1 LYANKDAKRLASKLY
16 RQGKSE
22 FLGEHLSKLAATE
35 AWNGEFHEGTARQ
48 HMSESEPDDS
58 DDTVDS
64 EDGEESLLTPE
75 EQRIRLPPLTPLFS
89 PEVEKQQ
96 YINPFL
102 SMVHGPTTA
111 TRFLGGA
118 VKGKLIRMLRDLKS
132 VYSAPELDRAIQKYL
147 ESDDPAYVDVC
158 IKPEKLDSLQVEVR
172 TFIKIQ
178 CPSV

>member
-1 LYANKDAKRLASKLY
+1 WCQRRYNIRMQELNLVQLAKDGFWQSEIQGILHLYANKDAKRLASKLY

-58 DDTVDS
+58 DDTVDL

-75 EQRIRLPPLTPLFS
+75 EQSIRLPPLTPLFS

-96 YINPFL
+96 HI
-102 SMVHGPTTA
+102 
-111 TRFLGGA
+111 
-118 VKGKLIRMLRDLKS
+118 
-132 VYSAPELDRAIQKYL
+132 
-147 ESDDPAYVDVC
+147 
-158 IKPEKLDSLQVEVR
+158 
-172 TFIKIQ
+172 
-178 CPSV
+178 